1 MKHSAHFIADDLG
14 LMAPAELLLAGSIV
28 VGVAL
33 PTSAVIEASRPPTD
47 MSRYQLVA
55 CVDRPAERCMID
67 MSTGD
72 FLGVK

>member
-1 MKHSAHFIADDLG
+1 
-14 LMAPAELLLAGSIV
+14 MAPAELLLAGSIV

-33 PTSAVIEASRPPTD
+33 PTSAVIEASRPASD

-55 CVDRPAERCMID
+55 CVERPAERCMID
-67 MSTGD
+67 METGK